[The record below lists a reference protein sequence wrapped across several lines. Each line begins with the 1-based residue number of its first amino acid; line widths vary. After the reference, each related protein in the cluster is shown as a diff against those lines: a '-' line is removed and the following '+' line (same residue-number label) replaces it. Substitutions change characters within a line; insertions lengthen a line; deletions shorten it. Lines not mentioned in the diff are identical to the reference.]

1 MRRFSNWNR
10 IRVIRY
16 IRAIFFFGFF
26 AFSLLTISL
35 FCVLI
40 YAKMAPVLNLNVAK
54 TSVFFAT
61 DGSVIGESNGEKRYW
76 IPINDVPIYIQNA
89 TIAIEDQHF
98 EQHHG
103 FDVKRTLK
111 VAIADLLS
119 MSKKQGASTITQQY
133 ARNLYLSH
141 DKTWTRKIQEALYA
155 LRLESHYS
163 KNEILEGY
171 LNTIYYG
178 HGAYG
183 IEAASRLYFNK
194 SARALTLAEA
204 SMLVGIPKGPS
215 TYSPYLSIKNATTRQ
230 HLVLAAM
237 VEQHKLSTLE
247 EKKALQEK
255 IYLQPQKKEVNLV
268 SAPAFLGEVKKQ
280 LLSLPLTD
288 EERASGGLHIYT
300 TLDPVMQNKAK
311 TSVSN
316 AIAATND
323 LQIGFVAMDPKNG
336 YVKALIGGRYD
347 EPGSFNRATQAI
359 RQPGSTIKPLLYYA
373 ALEHG
378 FTPST
383 KMKSEPTTFKLKDGK
398 STYSPHNFNQKYG
411 NREVT
416 LAQALALSDNIYAVK
431 THLFLGEKTLVKT
444 AKRFGITTPMKPVPS
459 LALGTSGVRVID
471 MVNAYGMLDNGGKE
485 IKPHFITKITK
496 ADGTV
501 LFQSEVKK
509 NQVLD
514 KRLSFVMTDMLTGLF
529 DPKLNDYTQVT
540 GTTLLP
546 ILTRK
551 YAGKSGTTNTD
562 YWMIGYTPQLVSGVW
577 TGYDDGHAITLQ
589 KDKMVAKSVW
599 AHFMESALQK
609 KQHLS
614 FSPPKGVKRV
624 LIDPQNGKLS
634 NSLCPVTRWTYFVKG
649 TEPVE
654 WCQEHLLNT
663 RETKAPLKDKKPS
676 FFDWLIPW

>member
-1 MRRFSNWNR
+1 MRRLSKWNR

-16 IRAIFFFGFF
+16 IRATLFFGFF
-26 AFSLLTISL
+26 AFSIFTISL

-40 YAKMAPVLNLNVAK
+40 YAKMAPPPDLNVSK
-54 TSVFFAT
+54 TSIFFAA

-76 IPINDVPIYIQNA
+76 IAMKDMPHYIQDA

-111 VAIADLLS
+111 VAAADLLS

-155 LRLESHYS
+155 LRLEAHYS
-163 KNEILEGY
+163 KDEILEGY

-194 SARALTLAEA
+194 SARELTLAEA
-204 SMLVGIPKGPS
+204 AMIVGIPKGPS
-215 TYSPYLSIKNATTRQ
+215 TYSPYLSLKNATNRQ
-230 HLVLAAM
+230 HLVLDAM
-237 VEQHKLSTLE
+237 VDQHKLTAHQEQIALN
-247 EKKALQEK
+247 KKIRLQK
-255 IYLQPQKKEVNLV
+255 QKKEVNSV

-280 LLSLPLTD
+280 LSKLPLTE

-300 TLDPVMQNKAK
+300 TLDPVMQSKAK
-311 TSVSN
+311 TTVSN
-316 AIAATND
+316 AIVSTTA
-323 LQIGFVAMDPKNG
+323 LQIGFVAIDPKNG
-336 YVKALIGGRYD
+336 YVKALIGGRHD

-373 ALEHG
+373 ALENG

-383 KMKSEPTTFKLKDGK
+383 RMKSEPTTFKLKDGK

-431 THLFLGEKTLVKT
+431 THLFLGEETLVKT
-444 AKRFGITTPMKPVPS
+444 AKRFGITTPMKAVPS

-471 MVNAYGMLDNGGKE
+471 MVNAYAMLDNGGKE
-485 IKPHFITKITK
+485 IKPLFITKITK

-501 LFQSEVKK
+501 LFQTKADKK
-509 NQVLD
+509 QVLD

-529 DPKLNDYTQVT
+529 DPKLSDYTSVT
-540 GTTLLP
+540 GTNLLP

-562 YWMIGYTPQLVSGVW
+562 YWMIGYTPQLVAGVW
-577 TGYDDGHAITLQ
+577 TGYDDGHEITLQ

-609 KQHLS
+609 KKRAD

-624 LIDPQNGKLS
+624 LIDPHNGKLS

-654 WCQEHLLNT
+654 WCQEHLINT

-676 FFDWLIPW
+676 FLDWLIPW